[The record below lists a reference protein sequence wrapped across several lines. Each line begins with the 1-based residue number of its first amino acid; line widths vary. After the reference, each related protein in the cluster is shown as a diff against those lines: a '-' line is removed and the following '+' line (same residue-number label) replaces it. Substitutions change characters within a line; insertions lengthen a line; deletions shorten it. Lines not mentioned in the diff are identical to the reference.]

1 MKNNSISLVGLFMGA
16 SLLLSNPLKA
26 EVYNNTA
33 PNDDDLS
40 NLLSPEE
47 RALVEKELDK
57 QPQKESPSKTEKAD
71 LGDKSSNPYAT
82 LLDDTDVTSDEKTN
96 KDSQDYSPQTPEK
109 QRSSYS
115 SPSNYKRYKTGNRRP
130 GDALKSTPS
139 QRTFGD

>member
-96 KDSQDYSPQTPEK
+96 KDSQDYSP
-109 QRSSYS
+109 
-115 SPSNYKRYKTGNRRP
+115 RP
-130 GDALKSTPS
+130 LKSKEAVIPHQATTNVTKQGIDAPVML
-139 QRTFGD
+139 